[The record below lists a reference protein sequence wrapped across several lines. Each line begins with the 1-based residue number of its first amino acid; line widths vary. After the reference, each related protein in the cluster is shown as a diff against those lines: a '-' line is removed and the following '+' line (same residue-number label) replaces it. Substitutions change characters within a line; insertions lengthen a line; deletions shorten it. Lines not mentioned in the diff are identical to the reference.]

1 MAIKIRHIRCNM
13 ADFNADRHRF
23 RFFYNGEEHIA
34 HIYMASQA
42 IFDEEDERNIPESI
56 LCEVAEAMSE
66 SVLKNEARWR
76 YPDEAY
82 EIADAYCAEEFK

>member
-23 RFFYNGEEHIA
+23 RFFYNGAEHIA
-34 HIYMASQA
+34 SCYMGCD
-42 IFDEEDERNIPESI
+42 IHFDEITKQIVPQNI
-56 LCEVAEAMSE
+56 LFEVGDAICE
-66 SVLKNEARWR
+66 SVAKNESRWH